1 MHHSSSPCHL
11 LPQDG
16 LAQQFPLPHH
26 RLGVTSAVSRSN
38 YLNNVVAIGYT
49 GVVPLGA
56 YPNALGDF
64 THRVDLSRN
73 NAGQCAPNDGGPA
86 GTASDIIDN
95 SALWQVLAGAG
106 RCWQV
111 LAGSG
116 GSMKMPT
123 LRIITA
129 PTSPRDCVQAYCY
142 PGSRPGSNELN
153 FLASET
159 SLCYA
164 YSFDSR
170 GFKGVSPGAS
180 NGQLIQMAFWLCPSN
195 WDDEDLDNIPRIS
208 WRDALGKR
216 CSKSVTPGTTC
227 CSIQHP
233 EAASGK
239 PPHIEWARSGRPNW
253 W

>member
-1 MHHSSSPCHL
+1 MQGSVLQTTVAREEWLQTSSTT
-11 LPQDG
+11 
-16 LAQQFPLPHH
+16 PL
-26 RLGVTSAVSRSN
+26 S
-38 YLNNVVAIGYT
+38 
-49 GVVPLGA
+49 
-56 YPNALGDF
+56 
-64 THRVDLSRN
+64 
-73 NAGQCAPNDGGPA
+73 
-86 GTASDIIDN
+86 
-95 SALWQVLAGAG
+95 G
-106 RCWQV
+106 RCWR
-111 LAGSG
+111 GREG

-195 WDDEDLDNIPRIS
+195 WDDEDLD
-208 WRDALGKR
+208 
-216 CSKSVTPGTTC
+216 
-227 CSIQHP
+227 IQHP

-239 PPHIEWARSGRPNW
+239 PPRIEWARSGGPNW